1 MIDGRRVFSTS
12 GNKGNRWIGARITT
26 VRVGFA
32 RVRIFFIATGIA
44 FRTQDSVRHNEL

>member
-32 RVRIFFIATGIA
+32 RVRIFFHCYWNCFPYTGFSKA
-44 FRTQDSVRHNEL
+44 